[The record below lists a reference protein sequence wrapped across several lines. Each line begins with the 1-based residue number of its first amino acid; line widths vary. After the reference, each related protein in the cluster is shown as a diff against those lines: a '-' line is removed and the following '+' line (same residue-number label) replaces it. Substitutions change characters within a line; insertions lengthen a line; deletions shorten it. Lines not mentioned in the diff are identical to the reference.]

1 MLFNHFSIALSEQ
14 NDSVSRSKYCEHKFH
29 TSCYKQWFMKDNG
42 KHLTCPYC
50 RCEIFRR
57 PSLLLKESQAT
68 TNRNSQNA
76 SSPYMWLLE
85 SRYSRGDDWYHISTF
100 LEPFYK
106 SKYRMLYAIFY
117 SLKGMHLSSTN
128 TVMYSTTTTGSSFDL
143 LRENNAL
150 VIIRGS
156 EHATIVSRKSAS
168 FRINGHAYIINSI
181 EYVCK
186 EERVLSFEQ
195 N

>member
-1 MLFNHFSIALSEQ
+1 
-14 NDSVSRSKYCEHKFH
+14 
-29 TSCYKQWFMKDNG
+29 
-42 KHLTCPYC
+42 
-50 RCEIFRR
+50 
-57 PSLLLKESQAT
+57 
-68 TNRNSQNA
+68 
-76 SSPYMWLLE
+76 
-85 SRYSRGDDWYHISTF
+85 
-100 LEPFYK
+100 
-106 SKYRMLYAIFY
+106 MLYAIFY